1 MSRGGAWFCALA
13 FGPSVALA
21 VGCKSSPDEGAAFIG
36 RYSDVYQPCC
46 TADGLAADGKACRV
60 LFASAASPQAKYD
73 ATAGDAC
80 IAGLMQSAGQPGFCS
95 GDIVTPSACAQAF
108 GGVMGSSGC
117 IQDSDCPSSSGGV
130 GRCVSAFVNGAE
142 VRKCQTQI
150 RGALAST
157 PCVGS
162 VRAGVT
168 LYAGS
173 GTGDIPDQG
182 FLCNS
187 DDGLR
192 CDGSACVSLT
202 ADGGQCAIYTDCV
215 VPDFCDA
222 TTGTC
227 APRKASGATCIG
239 EALECADGLYC
250 DDVHMV
256 CAAQLD
262 VGAACTDNTQ
272 CLTGNC
278 PNGACEATP
287 TGGANVLCG
296 AG

>member
-1 MSRGGAWFCALA
+1 MSRWKPLLCALA
-13 FGPSVALA
+13 FAVPAALHL
-21 VGCKSSPDEGAAFIG
+21 GCKSAPDEGAAFIG
-36 RYSDVYQPCC
+36 RYCDVYQPCC
-46 TADGLAADGKACRV
+46 TAAGLPGDGKACRA

-73 ATAGDAC
+73 AAAGDAC
-80 IAGLMQSAGQPGFCS
+80 IAALMQSAGQPGFCT

-108 GGVMGSSGC
+108 GGVMAGGC
-117 IQDSDCPSSSGGV
+117 VQDSDCPASSGGDA
-130 GRCVSAFVNGAE
+130 RCVSAYVNGAE
-142 VRKCQTQI
+142 VRKCQTQM
-150 RGALAST
+150 RGAQGST

-192 CDGSACVSLT
+192 CDGSACVALT
-202 ADGGQCAIYTDCV
+202 ADGGQCEIYTDCV
-215 VPDFCDA
+215 VADFCDA
-222 TTGTC
+222 ATGTC
-227 APRKASGATCIG
+227 APRRASGAGCIG

-250 DDVHMV
+250 DDAHMT

-278 PNGACEATP
+278 PNGACETTP